1 MATITVKSIP
11 DELYERVK
19 QSAAAHRR
27 SINSEVIV
35 CLERTFVSRRIDA
48 DALLDRVDALRE
60 RVALPPLTDD
70 VLSADKSM
78 GRP

>member
-48 DALLDRVDALRE
+48 DTLLDRVDALRE

-70 VLSADKSM
+70 TLSAAKSI